1 MNTETT
7 APNRKRKLYA
17 VLPDGTVATRTT
29 ARTYSHVVA
38 VMVTPEQQV
47 AKAEQDIRRL
57 EAYLAG
63 SDYNDFSQNE
73 DGMWVDATTNIAHY
87 EHPHVGWQNS
97 IDAERAK
104 IEAGFVEVWYDRSW
118 AGRPDLAA
126 KAANDKAISK
136 YRTMLVE
143 VTDVEPTDEPVEVP
157 EVEAPAAEAPAAVET
172 AEAAEAELARR
183 KHNKLVKKTG
193 EGVRIE
199 AASEWAFKASTE
211 ELRSLAA

>member
-1 MNTETT
+1 MNTEATT
-7 APNRKRKLYA
+7 PNRKRKLYA

-73 DGMWVDATTNIAHY
+73 DGMWVDATTNIAHD

-97 IDAERAK
+97 IDAKRAK

-126 KAANDKAISK
+126 KAAN
-136 YRTMLVE
+136 
-143 VTDVEPTDEPVEVP
+143 
-157 EVEAPAAEAPAAVET
+157 EVEADAA
-172 AEAAEAELARR
+172 LY
-183 KHNKLVKKTG
+183 G
-193 EGVRIE
+193 
-199 AASEWAFKASTE
+199 
-211 ELRSLAA
+211 

>member
-1 MNTETT
+1 MNTEATT
-7 APNRKRKLYA
+7 PNRKRKLYA

-73 DGMWVDATTNIAHY
+73 DGMWVDATTNIAHD

-97 IDAERAK
+97 IDAKRAK

-143 VTDVEPTDEPVEVP
+143 VTDVEPTDEPVEIP

-199 AASEWAFKASTE
+199 AASDWAFEASTE